1 MTGPSLVPPAGP
13 PQPFDVCGPLPR
25 GVTVLEASAGT
36 GKTFT
41 IAALAARYV
50 ADGVPLERLMLVTF
64 TRMAT
69 GELRERVRSRL
80 VSAELGLANILTG
93 KAGAGDDEVL
103 RHLAEASPDVV
114 GERRRLLAAA
124 LADFDAATID
134 TTHGFCQR
142 ILSGLGV
149 AGDVEPDLT
158 FVEDLSDLV
167 EEVVDDLY
175 VLRFFRDGAP
185 PFGRKEALAIAAAA
199 IDHPLAVVEPEA
211 AAYETAWAMRRRFA
225 LKVRQEVEVRKRRAR
240 VITYDDLLTRLAG
253 AVSDTSARGEA
264 ACRRLRE
271 RYQVALVDEFQDTDP
286 IQWKVMRRAFAESDE
301 ATLVLI
307 GDPKQAIY
315 SFRGADVYA
324 YLDAARIAG
333 THATLGVNWRSD
345 QGLVTAYDALF
356 AGSRLGHPDIAYTKV
371 RAAGAHQSSRLT
383 GAPRPAPLR
392 ARVVHREDGVART
405 REGYVQVNAGR
416 RRVAEDVAADL
427 VALLSAGAEL
437 VRP

>member
-1 MTGPSLVPPAGP
+1 MTGPAVVPPAGP
-13 PQPFDVCGPLPR
+13 PRPFEVCGPLPR

-50 ADGVPLERLMLVTF
+50 AEGVPLERLMLVTF

-80 VSAELGLANILTG
+80 VSAELGLARILAGGTG
-93 KAGAGDDEVL
+93 GDGDDDDEVL
-103 RHLAEASPDVV
+103 RHLADGSPDVV
-114 GERRRLLAAA
+114 EERRRRLAAA

-175 VLRFFRDGAP
+175 VLRFFKDGSP

-225 LKVRQEVEVRKRRAR
+225 LKVRQEVELRKRRAR
-240 VITYDDLLTRLAG
+240 VITYDDLLTRLAD
-253 AVSDTSARGEA
+253 AVSDTSTRGEA

-286 IQWKVMRRAFAESDE
+286 IQWKVMRRAFAEGGE

-324 YLDAARIAG
+324 YLEAARIAG

-345 QGLVTAYDALF
+345 
-356 AGSRLGHPDIAYTKV
+356 
-371 RAAGAHQSSRLT
+371 
-383 GAPRPAPLR
+383 
-392 ARVVHREDGVART
+392 
-405 REGYVQVNAGR
+405 
-416 RRVAEDVAADL
+416 
-427 VALLSAGAEL
+427 
-437 VRP
+437 